1 MEPADYQ
8 TAAKIT
14 ETVTGSVPTRKR
26 IPTTEW
32 VSRRT
37 KDAVERAVPD
47 GQGCK
52 LCDFTTSRRRIRIH
66 IRQHFCLHY
75 CHCGFQHV
83 SRDQVAEH
91 QRQTSRSDHARSR
104 CQIHMVSEEQFSTF
118 RKEMGWP
125 AKRTFGLL
133 LRTAENR
140 HQAAVSPSTSSV
152 SIRDKCAKTLAP
164 GYRIPRR
171 SQVDSAPETAS
182 RPTEPP
188 ASPPVILGAPK
199 APSPGG

>member
-1 MEPADYQ
+1 MRLKAGTTIGTFTGVEKKQVEGLQPLITDKERTSPVTSMTEGNRVPEHLVKLYEAAKSGCEEPADYQ

-14 ETVTGSVPTRKR
+14 EIVTGSVPTRKR

-37 KDAVERAVPD
+37 KDEVERAVRD

-91 QRQTSRSDHARSR
+91 QRQTRRSDHARSR
-104 CQIHMVSEEQFSTF
+104 CQIHMVAEEQFSAF
-118 RKEMGWP
+118 KKEMGWP
-125 AKRTFGLL
+125 AKRTFGPLL
-133 LRTAENR
+133 PTVENR
-140 HQAAVSPSTSSV
+140 H
-152 SIRDKCAKTLAP
+152 
-164 GYRIPRR
+164 
-171 SQVDSAPETAS
+171 
-182 RPTEPP
+182 
-188 ASPPVILGAPK
+188 
-199 APSPGG
+199 